1 MGVYL
6 VDVGAA
12 DWRAEDEGGYGE
24 IASALDAELT
34 GRGLPR
40 YEVPAQCRGLEFEEK
55 LSPSMDGFVELCR
68 ARLTPDEEET
78 LCGWSVL
85 VPIPL
90 DEPVELPVGSA
101 YTDTTVVAGAPQ
113 VLALAQRLAAAI
125 GLPPMLPVSHTNL
138 DLTRWF
144 LDGRAE
150 QTAAARPGPWADDL
164 DAAFYVA
171 LYVHAAQH
179 SLRRGCPVLFS

>member
-12 DWRAEDEGGYGE
+12 DWRAEYEGGYGE
-24 IASALDAELT
+24 IASALDEKLT
-34 GRGLPR
+34 ARGLPA
-40 YEVPAQCRGLEFEEK
+40 YEVPAAWRGLEFGEK

-68 ARLTPDEEET
+68 AHLTRDEEET

-85 VPIPL
+85 VPVPL
-90 DEPVELPVGSA
+90 DATVELPVGSA
-101 YTDTTVVAGAPQ
+101 YTDMTVVAGAPQ

-125 GLPPMLPVSHTNL
+125 GLPPMPPVSRANL
-138 DLTRWF
+138 DLTNWF
-144 LDGRAE
+144 LDGQAE
-150 QTAAARPGPWADDL
+150 ETAAARPGPWAEDL

-171 LYVHAAQH
+171 LYLRAAQH
-179 SLRRGCPVLFS
+179 SLRRGCPIVFS